1 MLSLSLAE
9 VVFKW
14 FRTASGQAVK
24 EVHYIPRLTLWSFKV
39 NFEQMAL
46 CTLVHLKKTKNKKQ
60 NKKNAPCFHANK
72 NRLCSQDY
80 FSLSIMPK
88 YTLNYRLKKFQKQ
101 KFKKAFH
108 CSKISAFHKGIKET
122 DKGFWKKQMWS
133 FVNSNTKVVTDS
145 KFLHKF
151 FVIDRETNMPLS

>member
-1 MLSLSLAE
+1 
-9 VVFKW
+9 
-14 FRTASGQAVK
+14 
-24 EVHYIPRLTLWSFKV
+24 
-39 NFEQMAL
+39 MAL

-60 NKKNAPCFHANK
+60 KKKTLHAFMLTK
-72 NRLCSQDY
+72 IAYALKII
-80 FSLSIMPK
+80 SLSIMPK
-88 YTLNYRLKKFQKQ
+88 YTLNYRLKNFQKQ

-108 CSKISAFHKGIKET
+108 CSKISAFHKDIKET